1 MGPKEV
7 VKTFEE
13 TGKNAVIIAVS
24 CGAVGIILGAFVLTG
39 IGSAFSSGILKLCYG
54 VPWLGVVIVGLA
66 CFIMGLGLPTAPAY
80 IMVATIGVPALGRL
94 GFNAEASHLFVL
106 YYSVLGM
113 ITPPDAISAYAAAS
127 ISGGDPM
134 KTGWKA
140 CAIGLG
146 SFIIPFVF
154 IYDQS
159 LLLRGEFIGL
169 IRPIV
174 TALLGVTCISI
185 AMSGWF
191 FHQRNYIERGVIL
204 IAAIL
209 LLNPSIYTDI
219 FGVLMIVLIFHKEIY
234 ALSSRV
240 VASFTRRD

>member
-1 MGPKEV
+1 
-7 VKTFEE
+7 
-13 TGKNAVIIAVS
+13 
-24 CGAVGIILGAFVLTG
+24 
-39 IGSAFSSGILKLCYG
+39 
-54 VPWLGVVIVGLA
+54 
-66 CFIMGLGLPTAPAY
+66 
-80 IMVATIGVPALGRL
+80 
-94 GFNAEASHLFVL
+94 
-106 YYSVLGM
+106 M

-146 SFIIPFVF
+146 SFVIPFVF

-159 LLLRGEFIGL
+159 LLLRGELIGL
-169 IRPIV
+169 IRPLV

-209 LLNPSIYTDI
+209 LLSPSIFTDI
-219 FGVLMIVLIFHKEIY
+219 FGVLMIILIFHKEIY
-234 ALSSRV
+234 TLFSKV
-240 VASFTRRD
+240 VASLARRF